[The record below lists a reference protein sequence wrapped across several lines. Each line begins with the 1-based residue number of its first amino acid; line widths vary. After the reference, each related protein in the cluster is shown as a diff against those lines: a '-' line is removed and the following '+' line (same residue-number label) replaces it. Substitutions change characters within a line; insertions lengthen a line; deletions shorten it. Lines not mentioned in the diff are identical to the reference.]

1 MLSALL
7 VEKIVLPP
15 LNCFCDFVTDQ
26 LAVPLS
32 AFFWV
37 PRSVPSLSLFTFMPW
52 RRKWQP
58 TPAFLP
64 GASQGRGSLVGCYL
78 WGHTASGATE
88 ATRQQQRQVCPIAL
102 CVQPWASDLWAS
114 TAESLLL
121 SPRNEFRVCTVSPST
136 LSCFLKVGSASSL
149 FHINFRIIS
158 FILNFFFLRIFIGL
172 ELNLYTHLKKID
184 FFQSMEHIFKF
195 LIFLYFVVF
204 NIRFWMCFVKIYT

>member
-1 MLSALL
+1 MFNPFSTAGWKDCSSSSEPLL
-7 VEKIVLPP
+7 Y
-15 LNCFCDFVTDQ
+15 FVTDQ

-37 PRSVPSLSLFTFMPW
+37 PRSVPSLSLFTFVPW
-52 RRKWQP
+52 RRRWQC

-64 GASQGRGSLVGCYL
+64 GASQGWGSLVGCYL
-78 WGHTASGATE
+78 WGHTASGATD

-114 TAESLLL
+114 PAESLLL
-121 SPRNEFRVCTVSPST
+121 SPRKEFRVRTVSPST

-158 FILNFFFLRIFIGL
+158 FILNFFFP
-172 ELNLYTHLKKID
+172 
-184 FFQSMEHIFKF
+184 
-195 LIFLYFVVF
+195 
-204 NIRFWMCFVKIYT
+204 